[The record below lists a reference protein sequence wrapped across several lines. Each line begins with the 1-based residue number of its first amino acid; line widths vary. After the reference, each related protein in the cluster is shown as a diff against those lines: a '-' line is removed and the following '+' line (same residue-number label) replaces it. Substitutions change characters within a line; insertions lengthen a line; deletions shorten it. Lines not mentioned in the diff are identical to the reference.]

1 MDVKQFAPVIIPT
14 LNRYEHFKR
23 CLESLE
29 KCTSAELTDVYVAL
43 DYPPTERYIKGWMK
57 IDNYLA
63 EKEKSHGF
71 NKLIVVRREKNYG
84 VGHYNSNGNLLIR
97 EIICKYPFYIETED
111 DNEFSP
117 CFLDF
122 MNKAL
127 EKYKDNP
134 HVFSISG
141 YNQESFYSDDRDV
154 VFIYD
159 NSAWGQGFW
168 SNREMPKE
176 GYLQIVLSKPKNII
190 KIWKTYPILLK
201 LSLSLVRKKKFYGDA
216 LYTIKCIC
224 EELYQIRPSLSLVR
238 NLGNDGSGLHSGVS
252 EKFSKQ
258 RISDKLSFEI
268 PDIPVARTCE
278 LDKMVYENMMPS
290 SLLKRFWLHTK
301 ILLDIIVFYFTK

>member
-1 MDVKQFAPVIIPT
+1 MQEIREYAPILIPT
-14 LNRYEHFKR
+14 LNRYKHFRR
-23 CLESLE
+23 CVESLAR
-29 KCTSAELTDVYVAL
+29 CTHADKTELVIGL
-43 DYPPTERYIKGWMK
+43 DYPP
-57 IDNYLA
+57 A
-63 EKEKSHGF
+63 EKYHEGWEKISDYISLITGF
-71 NKLIVVRREKNYG
+71 KKVTVLRTDTNLGAIANSRR
-84 VGHYNSNGNLLIR
+84 IR
-97 EIICKYPFYIETED
+97 EYIQDKYKTYIFSED

-176 GYLQIVLSKPKNII
+176 EYLQIVLSKPKNII

>member
-1 MDVKQFAPVIIPT
+1 MQEIREYAPILIPT
-14 LNRYEHFKR
+14 LNRYKHFRR
-23 CLESLE
+23 CVESLA
-29 KCTSAELTDVYVAL
+29 KCTHADKTELVIGL
-43 DYPPTERYIKGWMK
+43 DYPP
-57 IDNYLA
+57 A
-63 EKEKSHGF
+63 EKYHEGWEKISDYISLITGF
-71 NKLIVVRREKNYG
+71 KKVTVLRTDTNLGAIANSRR
-84 VGHYNSNGNLLIR
+84 IR
-97 EIICKYPFYIETED
+97 EYIQDKYKTYIFSED

>member
-1 MDVKQFAPVIIPT
+1 MQEIREYAPILIPT
-14 LNRYEHFKR
+14 LNRYKHFRR
-23 CLESLE
+23 CVESLAR
-29 KCTSAELTDVYVAL
+29 CTHADKTELVIGL
-43 DYPPTERYIKGWMK
+43 DYPP
-57 IDNYLA
+57 A
-63 EKEKSHGF
+63 EKYHEGWEKISDYISLITGF
-71 NKLIVVRREKNYG
+71 KKVTVLRTDTNLGAIANSRR
-84 VGHYNSNGNLLIR
+84 IR
-97 EIICKYPFYIETED
+97 EYIQDKYKTYIFSED